1 VRLAWQL
8 DFAGNPAAWPVE
20 RVVSAKGI
28 SLVAGIVAGAAFGF
42 LWAGPSRALLC
53 GVLGALVGFFG
64 PDLMIQNIAQKRQE
78 EIRLT
83 LPDVLDTL
91 TVSVEAGQGFDAAL
105 AQVSRNGKGPI
116 VGETA
121 RVLQE
126 MRIGKSRAEAL
137 RSMAARTTVAELKG
151 FASAIVQ
158 SSELGVPVGQV
169 LREQSREMRVRRRQ
183 RAEEQAQKVPIKLLF
198 PTLFCLFPALF
209 VVILGP
215 GVLRMMGAF

>member
-1 VRLAWQL
+1 LTPSAGVVRLAWQL

-83 LPDVLDTL
+83 HARR
-91 TVSVEAGQGFDAAL
+91 AGHAHRQRG
-105 AQVSRNGKGPI
+105 GGP
-116 VGETA
+116 G
-121 RVLQE
+121 L
-126 MRIGKSRAEAL
+126 
-137 RSMAARTTVAELKG
+137 
-151 FASAIVQ
+151 
-158 SSELGVPVGQV
+158 
-169 LREQSREMRVRRRQ
+169 RRR
-183 RAEEQAQKVPIKLLF
+183 A
-198 PTLFCLFPALF
+198 
-209 VVILGP
+209 GP
-215 GVLRMMGAF
+215 GVA